1 MITKPNEFLDTHFE
15 ELEYL
20 VEQNQWEDADV
31 LLNHLK
37 DYFDLFDQEMLDK
50 YYDLEYNITI
60 GLEFE

>member
-37 DYFDLFDQEMLDK
+37 DYFELFDQEMLDK
-50 YYDLEYNITI
+50 YYNLEYNITI